1 MLGNSLE
8 DPWLGLCTFTGE
20 GPTSIPGWETGI
32 LQAERTKNN
41 NNNNNK
47 RHASFLPL
55 PLILLSKAFLS
66 SPSLFNT

>member
-8 DPWLGLCTFTGE
+8 DPGLGLCTFTGE

-32 LQAERTKNN
+32 LQAEWTK

>member
-20 GPTSIPGWETGI
+20 GPTLIPGWETGI
-32 LQAERTKNN
+32 LQAERPKS
-41 NNNNNK
+41 NNNNK
-47 RHASFLPL
+47 RHASFPPL
-55 PLILLSKAFLS
+55 PLILLTKSFLS